1 MFEWTSMRGAAM
13 GLMAALVA
21 SLAFT
26 ARASDVTPED
36 MMPASYDAMMKM
48 KPMDVMNMMDR
59 DKKGYVTKDE
69 FMKFHEAMFDKMDK
83 DKDGKVSRQEWS
95 RH

>member
-1 MFEWTSMRGAAM
+1 MFEWRSMRAAVM
-13 GLMAALVA
+13 GFMAALVA

-26 ARASDVTPED
+26 AQASDVTPED
-36 MMPASYDAMMKM
+36 MPASYASMMKM
-48 KPMDVMNMMDR
+48 KPMDVMHMIDP

-69 FMKFHEAMFDKMDK
+69 FMKFHEALFDKMDK
-83 DKDGKVSRQEWS
+83 NKDGKVSEQEFS